1 MGAEYLI
8 PEHMHELM
16 CHIHQIDSRRAG
28 YDNIGY
34 FSDQISST
42 NDGRYLTHLINL
54 AENFEMEHPHWF
66 TKFFENGDQFDSGI
80 SSPSTSLSDE
90 KFKHAPLQCLSLDVN
105 TNGQIYQNILC
116 SPPNINPQNNLG
128 NGIPRQ
134 RSTEDNTTV
143 PNQHPLR
150 YSDPSSEVSNMMNP
164 PDYFEEPSMISDE
177 DVLSQQLRQEI
188 YDLNNRML
196 AAQTENV
203 IVFRRNIE
211 EEEIQSLGGQ
221 SV

>member
-1 MGAEYLI
+1 
-8 PEHMHELM
+8 
-16 CHIHQIDSRRAG
+16 
-28 YDNIGY
+28 
-34 FSDQISST
+34 
-42 NDGRYLTHLINL
+42 L
-54 AENFEMEHPHWF
+54 AANFEMEHPQWF
-66 TKFFENGDQFDSGI
+66 TKFLENGDQFDSGI

-90 KFKHAPLQCLSLDVN
+90 KFKHASLQCLSLDVN
-105 TNGQIYQNILC
+105 TNGQIYQNNLC

-134 RSTEDNTTV
+134 QSTEDNTTV
-143 PNQHPLR
+143 PKQHPLR

-196 AAQTENV
+196 AAQTENG